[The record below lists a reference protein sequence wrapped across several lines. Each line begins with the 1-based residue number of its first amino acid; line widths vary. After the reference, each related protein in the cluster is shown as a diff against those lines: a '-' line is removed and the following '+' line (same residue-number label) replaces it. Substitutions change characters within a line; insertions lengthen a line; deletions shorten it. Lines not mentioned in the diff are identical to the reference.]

1 MEGCLV
7 VVGGWTGEAVVVEC
21 FMPGGG
27 RVGLVCSRVQAASF
41 PMRRAKWPGTGGGSL
56 QGTGNGGW

>member
-7 VVGGWTGEAVVVEC
+7 DGGWTGEAVVVEC

-27 RVGLVCSRVQAASF
+27 RVGFVCSRVQAASF

-56 QGTGNGGW
+56 